1 MYNPQVDVA
10 QFMLATGRQ
19 RVPSKLEIPDEPTRR
34 LRVNLIAE
42 ELREFARDSGFFCA
56 TNVDGVQQ
64 QVEAGKPDIVKAAD
78 DLADLLY
85 VVYGAAVAWGIPV
98 QRVFAA
104 VHEANMRK
112 FGPGSYERE
121 DGKWMKPTDWQPPD
135 IEHALYGSDQV
146 RTASE

>member
-1 MYNPQVDVA
+1 MYDVR
-10 QFMLATGRQ
+10 QFMKATRKQ
-19 RVPSKLEIPDEPTRR
+19 RVPLHPEVPDEATRR

-42 ELREFARDSGFFCA
+42 ELREFARDSGFFCR
-56 TNVDGVQQ
+56 TNVEGVSE
-64 QVEAGKPDIVKAAD
+64 QVEAGEPDIIKAAD

-85 VVYGAAVAWGIPV
+85 VVYGAAIAWGIPV

-121 DGKWMKPTDWQPPD
+121 DGKWMKPPDWQPPD
-135 IEHALYGSDQV
+135 IERALYGSDQV